1 MWCEVG
7 SNWVSPYKRSVISE
21 AVAEP
26 PVYPLCSESG
36 IRGFISS
43 ASVLFSNFCSQ
54 ITFSVFFSSLAL
66 FWRIKIFSH
75 YIFLCFHLNLHT
87 FYFLNGD
94 FINVVVRCSVAKS
107 CLTLC
112 KWTATHQASLSL
124 TTSQNLPKFMS
135 IESVTPSNHLILCC
149 PLLLLPSISQHQDL
163 SQRVGSL
170 HQVPKL
176 LELKLQH
183 QSFIPKCFQG
193 RFPLRLTGL
202 ISWLSKVLERCSP
215 APQFK
220 RIHSLVL
227 CLLYIYKC
235 YQARITNC
243 NFN

>member
-1 MWCEVG
+1 MWG
-7 SNWVSPYKRSVISE
+7 RGPTGFFPYKWSLISE
-21 AVAEP
+21 AVAESP
-26 PVYPLCSESG
+26 IYPLCSVRVESEG
-36 IRGFISS
+36 SSPLLQCFFHIS
-43 ASVLFSNFCSQ
+43 CSQ
-54 ITFSVFFSSLAL
+54 MTFSVFFSSLA

-87 FYFLNGD
+87 FYILNGD
-94 FINVVVRCSVAKS
+94 FINVIVRCSVAKS

-124 TTSQNLPKFMS
+124 TISQNLPKFMS

-170 HQVPKL
+170 HQVAKV

-193 RFPLRLTGL
+193 WFPLRLTGL
-202 ISWLSKVLERCSP
+202 ISWLSKVLSKVFSSTTVQKH
-215 APQFK
+215 QFFGALP
-220 RIHSLVL
+220 SLYL
-227 CLLYIYKC
+227 
-235 YQARITNC
+235 
-243 NFN
+243 